1 MIWVMGLL
9 PLALLALSFPIF
21 IVLLATALVL
31 ILGFISVPPDVV
43 PQMMFGSLDKYT
55 LLAVPFFIFAGEIMG
70 RGGIS
75 RRIVAWINSMVSG
88 VRGGVAYTTVGASEF
103 FGALSGSSTA
113 TVVAIGRLMYP
124 ALIEQGYNRRFSL
137 GLITSS
143 GAIASIIPP
152 SIMMIL
158 YGAAAEESVA
168 ALFIAG
174 IIPGLLIGLF
184 MMFYIFGRAW
194 RHKSTEGLS
203 PFSLR
208 KFIAATTEGCWSL
221 GTPIIILGG
230 IYSGVFSPTEAAGVA
245 CVYGIIV
252 TRFVYREVS
261 WKEIWEITL
270 GTVRLSSQ
278 LLIIVAASGVFSW
291 LLTISGVPQAL
302 VDVVGGFGTDAWS
315 VMIGINIFL
324 LIVGCFVDP
333 VSAIVILTPLL
344 VPLVDSMGF
353 NLVHFGIIMCVN
365 LSIGMFTPP
374 FGLNI
379 FATQTLFKVPVTDI
393 YRGLVPFIF
402 VSIAALGFIIYFPSL
417 SLWPVQMMMK

>member
-1 MIWVMGLL
+1 MVWIMGLL
-9 PLALLALSFPIF
+9 PLGLLALGFPIF
-21 IVLLATALVL
+21 IVLLATAIVL
-31 ILGFISVPPDVV
+31 IQGFISVPSDVV

-75 RRIVAWINSMVSG
+75 RRIVDWINSMVSS

-124 ALIEQGYNRRFSL
+124 ALNEQGYDRRFSL

-174 IIPGLLIGLF
+174 IIPGLLIGLC
-184 MMFYIFGRAW
+184 MMVYIFIRGRREAV
-194 RHKSTEGLS
+194 ENLA

-208 KFIAATTEGCWSL
+208 KFMSASLDGCWSL

-252 TRFVYREVS
+252 TRFVYHEVS
-261 WKEIWEITL
+261 WKDIWQITL
-270 GTVRLSSQ
+270 SSVRLSSQ

-302 VDVVGGFGTDAWS
+302 VEVVGGVSSNPWS

-344 VPLVDSMGF
+344 VPLVEAMGF
-353 NLVHFGIIMCVN
+353 NLIHFGIILCVN

-379 FATQTLFKVPVTDI
+379 FATQTMFKVPVTEI
-393 YRGLVPFIF
+393 YRGLVPFIV
-402 VSIAALGFIIYFPSL
+402 VSIVALGLITYFPAL
-417 SLWPVQMMMK
+417 SLWPVELMMK